1 MGEPDIVSKVR
12 TGLLEYQVKCSQNS
26 WIHSADS
33 EIAYN
38 SNNIFTVA
46 GMILTGL
53 SATES
58 IVVSNMSD
66 RESNIYSILTISN
79 SIILY
84 VITALSGI
92 RQYLNYERDA
102 ELHKTASTRF
112 LNMSNNI
119 KKFLVLD
126 ADDKDEIVEYYKWV
140 SSEFE
145 NIVGSTPGTSVAS
158 LKNFEKTFGIQVK
171 NNDVFDTKLDEV
183 LVVDDKEPVSCTERK
198 QNAIKYEIDRF
209 LVNSYN

>member
-1 MGEPDIVSKVR
+1 MDILSKVR
-12 TGLLEYQVKCSQNS
+12 AGLLEYQVKCSQYS

-33 EIAYN
+33 GVAYR
-38 SNNIFTVA
+38 NNNLFTVA
-46 GMILTGL
+46 GMVLTGL

-58 IVVSNMSD
+58 IFVSNLSD
-66 RESNIYSILTISN
+66 KQSELYSILTVSN
-79 SIILY
+79 SVILY

-119 KKFLVLD
+119 KKFLILE
-126 ADDKDEIVEYYKWV
+126 AGESEEIIEYYKWV
-140 SSEFE
+140 SSEYE
-145 NIVGSTPGTSVAS
+145 NILASTPPTSASS

-171 NNDVFDTKLDEV
+171 NNDIFEAVGLEEI
-183 LVVDDKEPVSCTERK
+183 VVPEEKEPVSSCERK
-198 QNAIKYEIDRF
+198 QNALKYEIDRF

>member
-1 MGEPDIVSKVR
+1 MGEPDIISKVR
-12 TGLLEYQVKCSQNS
+12 AGLLEYQVKCSQYS

-33 EIAYN
+33 VIAYN
-38 SNNIFTVA
+38 SNNVFTVV
-46 GMILTGL
+46 GMVLTGL

-58 IVVSNMSD
+58 IIAANITD
-66 RESNIYSILTISN
+66 KESEMYSILTVTN
-79 SIILY
+79 SIVLY

-119 KKFLVLD
+119 KKFLILD
-126 ADDKDEIVEYYKWV
+126 ADEKDEIVEYYKWV

-145 NIVGSTPGTSVAS
+145 NIVSSTPSTSIAS
-158 LKNFEKTFGIQVK
+158 LKNFEKTFGVQVK
-171 NNDVFDTKLDEV
+171 NNDVFETQLDEV
-183 LVVDDKEPVSCTERK
+183 LVVEEKEPVSSSERR
-198 QNAIKYEIDRF
+198 QNALKYEIDRF